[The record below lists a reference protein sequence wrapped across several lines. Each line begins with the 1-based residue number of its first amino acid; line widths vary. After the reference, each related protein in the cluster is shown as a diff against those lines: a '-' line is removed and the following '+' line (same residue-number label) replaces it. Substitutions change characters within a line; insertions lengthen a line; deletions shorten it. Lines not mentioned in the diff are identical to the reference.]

1 MFGVE
6 KLNRHRKRAI
16 LSSQQAGEIFLL
28 REAIGS
34 KVGERSNSLVTS
46 KSNMAGAKYGISAK
60 AVRDIWNRR
69 TWRHATRIYWGEADI
84 LEDSQSPH
92 CYQKSCSASISKK
105 QVDQHNRSTT
115 VISTTVTNVGSQQ
128 LEKLNETPCVFE
140 TSDFGVINSRPFQQS
155 VHEALEGDS
164 NLLGEDDQ
172 SFWPGSND
180 EAEYQEC
187 EIDESNLQRYYPFFL
202 C

>member
-1 MFGVE
+1 ME

-28 REAIGS
+28 REAIAS
-34 KVGERSNSLVTS
+34 KIGERSNSLVTS
-46 KSNMAGAKYGISAK
+46 NSIMAGAKYGISAK

-69 TWRHATRIYWGEADI
+69 TWRHATRIHWGEADI
-84 LEDSQSPH
+84 FQDSRSSH
-92 CYQKSCSASISKK
+92 CCQKSCSADSFSKK
-105 QVDQHNRSTT
+105 QVDQQNR
-115 VISTTVTNVGSQQ
+115 GSQQ
-128 LEKLNETPCVFE
+128 LEKLNEISSVFE
-140 TSDFGVINSRPFQQS
+140 TSEFGVFQSRPLQQS
-155 VHEALEGDS
+155 VHDALEGDS
-164 NLLGEDDQ
+164 NFSNEDDQ

-202 C
+202 S

>member
-1 MFGVE
+1 MQGVDE
-6 KLNRHRKRAI
+6 RNRHRKRAI

-34 KVGERSNSLVTS
+34 KVGERSNSLFTS
-46 KSNMAGAKYGISAK
+46 NSNMAGAKYGISAK

-84 LEDSQSPH
+84 LQDSQSPH
-92 CYQKSCSASISKK
+92 CYQKICSADSISKK
-105 QVDQHNRSTT
+105 RVDQQNRNIKTCS
-115 VISTTVTNVGSQQ
+115 GSQQ
-128 LEKLNETPCVFE
+128 LEKLNETSSVFE
-140 TSDFGVINSRPFQQS
+140 TSDFGDFKSRPLPQA
-155 VHEALEGDS
+155 VHVALEGDS
-164 NLLGEDDQ
+164 NVSNEDDQ